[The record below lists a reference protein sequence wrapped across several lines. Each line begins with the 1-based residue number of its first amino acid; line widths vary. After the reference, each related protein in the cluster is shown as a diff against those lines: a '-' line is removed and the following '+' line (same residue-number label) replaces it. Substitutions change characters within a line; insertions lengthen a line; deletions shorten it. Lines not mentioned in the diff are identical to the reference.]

1 MQALAQALDV
11 DPEAIQQINFTE
23 NLEQDENITMFFII
37 EEVKET
43 ILGLSQGIVRVL

>member
-11 DPEAIQQINFTE
+11 DPEAIRQINFNE
-23 NLEQDENITMFFII
+23 NLEQNENTTMFFII

-43 ILGLSQGIVRVL
+43 ILGLSQGIMRVL